1 MAGRRA
7 EVPHPGLPV
16 AGEERPARQLVACPF
31 ADHGARDVA
40 DVVLVEE
47 EQASQTGA
55 AQRLAH
61 PAEAVGVEAPE
72 VHALL
77 EVDLHVAGGLER
89 PVPAMARVD
98 GGLGGRRLWCQRR
111 RLAGHGMSSG
121 SRLSAATLHPLS
133 SIDPLPTGRVV
144 PQGQTEALPP
154 AAVPRT
160 ESSAGVVVLLPGARQ
175 KEAVVAGLRNRKR
188 WRDAEAAAGVPSR
201 GGWEWNPKSFGRAGG
216 LRGQNGSRAIHSTGT

>member
-47 EQASQTGA
+47 EQAPQTRA

-61 PAEAVGVEAPE
+61 AAEAVGVEAPE

-98 GGLGGRRLWCQRR
+98 GGLGGRRLWCRRR
-111 RLAGHGMSSG
+111 RLAGHRMSS
-121 SRLSAATLHPLS
+121 RESAV
-133 SIDPLPTGRVV
+133 GRYS
-144 PQGQTEALPP
+144 TP
-154 AAVPRT
+154 AP
-160 ESSAGVVVLLPGARQ
+160 
-175 KEAVVAGLRNRKR
+175 VA
-188 WRDAEAAAGVPSR
+188 
-201 GGWEWNPKSFGRAGG
+201 
-216 LRGQNGSRAIHSTGT
+216 